1 MYTIRPY
8 DHSFKAYCDMSTD
21 SGGWTV
27 FQRRKDGSVNFY
39 RNWDEYVNGFG
50 DLNGEF
56 WLGLRYIND
65 LTAESTTLRVDL
77 PSSYYAKYSSFSVG
91 NSASKYALSVSGYS
105 GNLYDALTYHNG
117 MKFSTPDQDNDNW
130 GSNCATQN
138 ARGSY
143 WYNACYYSN
152 LNGEYNGQLYWYGLG
167 NIKFDEMKVRR
178 N

>member
-1 MYTIRPY
+1 MICIGVYKDCKDAYSRGRRNSGVYTIRPY
-8 DHSFKAYCDMSTD
+8 DHAFKAYCDMSTD

-105 GNLYDALTYHNG
+105 GNLYDSLSYHNG

-130 GSNCATQN
+130 G
-138 ARGSY
+138 GY
-143 WYNACYYSN
+143 
-152 LNGEYNGQLYWYGLG
+152 QLCPVLQR
-167 NIKFDEMKVRR
+167 KLLVQCLLQF
-178 N
+178 